1 MEAFITA
8 LASMATILGEGFW
21 PHLFPPRSV
30 IPHQLNRWRTGT
42 NPVTIQEDLFWPVGA
57 PQRPAPETQSCPGC
71 GSRQLTQRG
80 SCAHCGTQRTS
91 RPQREIKYIDVAG
104 MTISE
109 ALETMETYR
118 RQLRIQGSW
127 SR

>member
-1 MEAFITA
+1 
-8 LASMATILGEGFW
+8 MAPGPDL
-21 PHLFPPRSV
+21 PRGSRKTKA
-30 IPHQLNRWRTGT
+30 IPVRLTQD
-42 NPVTIQEDLFWPVGA
+42 PFWPVGG

-71 GSRQLTQRG
+71 GSRTVTQRG

-91 RPQREIKYIDVAG
+91 RPQRDIKYIDTSG
-104 MTISE
+104 MTIAE
-109 ALETMETYR
+109 ALETVETYR

>member
-1 MEAFITA
+1 MTPGSD
-8 LASMATILGEGFW
+8 LSRGSWNTKTI
-21 PHLFPPRSV
+21 PPRLTQA
-30 IPHQLNRWRTGT
+30 P
-42 NPVTIQEDLFWPVGA
+42 FWPVGG
-57 PQRPAPETQSCPGC
+57 PQRPAPEVKSCPGC

-91 RPQREIKYIDVAG
+91 RPQRDIKYIDVSG
-104 MTISE
+104 MTIAE
-109 ALETMETYR
+109 ALETMETYQ